1 MGIKRFRQILLFI
14 IAFSF
19 LRGLQ
24 LGFLSGEDSF
34 TMGYIGIGIGLLPDK
49 KSDASA
55 LDTTTTTIPF
65 SEVRKIQN

>member
-14 IAFSF
+14 VAFSF

-24 LGFLSGEDSF
+24 LLNGEDSF
-34 TMGYIGIGIGLLPDK
+34 TMGYIGIGSLLPDK

-55 LDTTTTTIPF
+55 VDTTTTTIPF

>member
-14 IAFSF
+14 VAFSF

-34 TMGYIGIGIGLLPDK
+34 TMGYIGIGSLLPDK

-55 LDTTTTTIPF
+55 LDTTTTAIPF
-65 SEVRKIQN
+65 SEVRKTQN